1 MSMEEQPRPEQ
12 EEDLP
17 RPAPESGLPAGGSS
31 IAAGKAPPGT
41 SETEDVRE
49 NVVGGPSEETHGPVA
64 PGDEHGSQMGAAAAL
79 SGTGET
85 DEEDEAAPTG

>member
-1 MSMEEQPRPEQ
+1 MEEQPRPEQ